1 MKKFLK
7 PTPLNPRP
15 PNINQLQNTQITT
28 KTTVME
34 KREDTTTFSEL
45 KRKFEAK
52 STEGEEK
59 GTILPGKKFKFPGC
73 SSDLQGKKQKTT
85 ATKFEMGGHKTAAE
99 HSENYSTEDLIGRKT
114 GEGGLGTNQG
124 SC

>member
-7 PTPLNPRP
+7 PTPIQPRP
-15 PNINQLQNTQITT
+15 PNFNQLQNNQIAI
-28 KTTVME
+28 KTTVLE
-34 KREDTTTFSEL
+34 KGQDMTTFSEL

-52 STEGEEK
+52 LTEGEER
-59 GTILPGKKFKFPGC
+59 GTNLPGKFKFPGC
-73 SSDLQGKKQKTT
+73 SSDIRGEKGKTM
-85 ATKFEMGGHKTAAE
+85 ATKYVLGGQRTAAE
-99 HSENYSTEDLIGRKT
+99 HSENYSTEDFIGRKT